1 METKINS
8 KTIEYEGKIYNC
20 KFQIIEEESIDISIF
35 LLNSLIFK
43 GNITLEKIKMQIFY
57 FSQSN
62 INEIYE
68 EIIQLDFDNFSI
80 IKEND
85 KYKLKIKLIF
95 MKKEKYLLIDLIENK
110 DKNLINNDIINYYEN
125 IIKEKNK
132 TISELREIIKFKD
145 EKNKALKEQLK
156 NKDNE
161 KKFKEKYENDLKN
174 IRNELKDILNKKF
187 EEIQINLDSLKNELK
202 TKREKEKKEGMQ
214 KEKEEEERKK
224 REKEK
229 EEEERKKREKE
240 KEEEERK
247 KREKEKE
254 EEERKRRVKEKE
266 EVEDDD
272 NYNLNIFKDIEDNI
286 KKNNKE
292 EFIKNNN
299 NYYNSASF
307 LNNHSKNKFKREY
320 LYYSYECTN
329 NNNLTAYINE
339 KTETAKIN
347 VTLKNDGTLDWP
359 ENNIKLIFD
368 KKFKVKGEDIILKP
382 QEKGTELDYEI
393 IFNNL
398 DKLSEGE
405 YQSYAI
411 ISIKGEQFGEKLK
424 FKIKIKK
431 KVDTNKEMNKN
442 IDKINSFREYF
453 NLDEIK
459 YPNEIIFNALKEKN
473 YKFEET
479 FCLLCGDN

>member
-35 LLNSLIFK
+35 LLNSLTFK

-110 DKNLINNDIINYYEN
+110 DINLINNDIINYYEN

-156 NKDNE
+156 NEDNE

-202 TKREKEKKEGMQ
+202 TKREKEK
-214 KEKEEEERKK
+214 
-224 REKEK
+224 
-229 EEEERKKREKE
+229 
-240 KEEEERK
+240 
-247 KREKEKE
+247 E

-266 EVEDDD
+266 ELEDDD